1 MSKETPKKCPKKKR
15 RSKALWNFSDS
26 SVSSVSNG
34 RASFVPLQDVLR
46 LDFTMDD
53 YALKGALEDD
63 AIIDRVLD
71 TEKVF
76 SSCQIW
82 NPNIIC
88 ILSF

>member
-1 MSKETPKKCPKKKR
+1 MSKKEEEVKGPLKLFRFICFICFEWKGFLCST
-15 RSKALWNFSDS
+15 A
-26 SVSSVSNG
+26 
-34 RASFVPLQDVLR
+34 LQDVLR

-76 SSCQIW
+76 SSCQI
-82 NPNIIC
+82 
-88 ILSF
+88 